1 VFERWPLRKRLIVS
15 SAALTAVAGILI
27 GGATMVGIR
36 AYLIGQLDEELVSAA
51 QRFNSPGQGRGGF
64 DERLTGP
71 GTAVGTV
78 LAAIGAGGQVS
89 AIYLDDRAAPQAFTP
104 SQLDDIPTSG
114 WGTGIRDVRVRDAG
128 SYRMASVGTLQGS
141 TIVMG
146 LSTRA
151 INSVIGRIGTFLG
164 FLVFGTVVIVVLA
177 GRKSVD
183 IALRP
188 LERVRETA
196 QRVSGLNL
204 AVGDDTLSERVTIDQ
219 PNTEV
224 GQLGQAFNHMLD
236 NVDEALTAR
245 RESEA
250 KVRQFVADAS
260 HELRTPLTAIR
271 GYSELTRRQNMDMSP
286 DLRHSLD
293 RIESESIRM
302 TALVEDLLL
311 LARLDEGLDF
321 DVTRIDVAKLAK
333 DAVNDAR
340 VASPEHEWI
349 VKTARGATIMADRNR
364 FYQVLVNLLANAR
377 THTPA
382 GTVVTTTVA
391 TTDDSVMITVADN
404 GPGIPTEIRES
415 LFERFVRADTSRT
428 RATGSTGLGL
438 AIVQGIVRALKG
450 TIVVESEPGDT
461 RFVVTVPRTN

>member
-1 VFERWPLRKRLIVS
+1 
-15 SAALTAVAGILI
+15 
-27 GGATMVGIR
+27 
-36 AYLIGQLDEELVSAA
+36 
-51 QRFNSPGQGRGGF
+51 
-64 DERLTGP
+64 
-71 GTAVGTV
+71 
-78 LAAIGAGGQVS
+78 
-89 AIYLDDRAAPQAFTP
+89 
-104 SQLDDIPTSG
+104 
-114 WGTGIRDVRVRDAG
+114 
-128 SYRMASVGTLQGS
+128 
-141 TIVMG
+141 
-146 LSTRA
+146 
-151 INSVIGRIGTFLG
+151 
-164 FLVFGTVVIVVLA
+164 VFGIVVIVVLA

-183 IALRP
+183 LALRP

-204 AVGDDTLSERVTIDQ
+204 AVGDAPLTERVTIDQ
-219 PNTEV
+219 PDTEV

-321 DVTRIDVAKLAK
+321 DRTRVDVAKLAK
-333 DAVNDAR
+333 DAVNDAQ
-340 VASPEHEWI
+340 VASPVHVWN
-349 VKTARGATIMADRNR
+349 VKTSRGATILADRNR
-364 FYQVLVNLLANAR
+364 IYQVLVNLLTNAR
-377 THTPA
+377 THTPP

-391 TTDDSVMITVADN
+391 TTDDSVVITVADN
-404 GPGIPTEIRES
+404 GPGIPAEIRES

-450 TIVVESEPGDT
+450 TIEVESEPGDT
-461 RFVVTVPRTN
+461 RFVVTIPRAPGT

>member
-1 VFERWPLRKRLIVS
+1 
-15 SAALTAVAGILI
+15 
-27 GGATMVGIR
+27 
-36 AYLIGQLDEELVSAA
+36 VSA
-51 QRFNSPGQGRGGF
+51 
-64 DERLTGP
+64 
-71 GTAVGTV
+71 V
-78 LAAIGAGGQVS
+78 
-89 AIYLDDRAAPQAFTP
+89 YLDDRAAPQVFTP
-104 SQLDDIPTSG
+104 AQLTDIPTSG

-128 SYRMASVGTLQGS
+128 SYRMASVGTSRGS

-164 FLVFGTVVIVVLA
+164 ILVFGIVVIVVLA

-183 IALRP
+183 LALRP

-204 AVGDDTLSERVTIDQ
+204 AVGDAPLTERVTIDQ
-219 PNTEV
+219 PDTEV

-321 DVTRIDVAKLAK
+321 DRTRVDVAKLAN
-333 DAVNDAR
+333 VR
-340 VASPEHEWI
+340 
-349 VKTARGATIMADRNR
+349 
-364 FYQVLVNLLANAR
+364 LANIQND
-377 THTPA
+377 
-382 GTVVTTTVA
+382 
-391 TTDDSVMITVADN
+391 TDVRCAHFVQVFNAAEAVCPQLDN
-404 GPGIPTEIRES
+404 
-415 LFERFVRADTSRT
+415 
-428 RATGSTGLGL
+428 
-438 AIVQGIVRALKG
+438 
-450 TIVVESEPGDT
+450 
-461 RFVVTVPRTN
+461 